1 MALVRCGIN
10 DAPNEILLLICR
22 ELSRGTLATLCRTSR
37 ALLGAAQYILYLSV
51 TIADSIICAPS
62 RLRSWCLA
70 INAHPHLAARVQ
82 SLALHLPNLG
92 SLPESLSFDDAQQLQ
107 TALQRCIR
115 LQRLAIF
122 KVDRSARRG
131 CNAAWLLRG
140 CAFRLHG
147 LINEYFALDDDFASF
162 LSKQTEL
169 RRLSLDYIERTCTGA
184 RYLGAFSSE
193 AMPVPNVTIAS
204 VPDERDLR
212 PEWRLE
218 RLEIAYRVTSND
230 ALRLQDYA
238 RTLTVLNIFTPE
250 NWRYSRVCLA
260 DSVDLI
266 SELLPN
272 LVHFAAVD
280 MISLNATL
288 LHTLSPHVSVARFQR
303 LKTLTLMIWNN
314 VLSFSSE
321 YDANGWPSGRQYHV
335 NRDVNVFPDAPS
347 SGMEALV
354 EHTAQACKSL
364 QRVIIGTFDPV
375 SRKHLKY
382 VAKRDAKGRISVTT
396 EAPADKFDFLSVS
409 QFGSE

>member
-1 MALVRCGIN
+1 MVLTEARCGIN
-10 DAPNEILLLICR
+10 DAPNEILLLICK
-22 ELSRGTLATLCRTSR
+22 ELPRGTLATLCRTSR
-37 ALLGAAQYILYLSV
+37 ALLGVAQHVLYVQISL
-51 TIADSIICAPS
+51 ADYAYGLK

-70 INAHPHLAARVQ
+70 INAHPHLATRVQ
-82 SLALHLPNLG
+82 SLVLRLPNLG
-92 SLPESLSFDDAQQLQ
+92 SLPESLSFDDAHQLQ
-107 TALQRCIR
+107 AALRRCTR

-122 KVDRSARRG
+122 KADRSARRG
-131 CNAAWLLRG
+131 CNAAWLLGG

-162 LSKQTEL
+162 LSQQTEL
-169 RRLSLDYIERTCTGA
+169 RRLSLDHIERTCTGA
-184 RYLGAFSSE
+184 RYLGAFSGE
-193 AMPVPNVTIAS
+193 AMRNVITAS
-204 VPDERDLR
+204 VPDHRDLR

-218 RLEIAYRVTSND
+218 RLEIAYRVSSND
-230 ALRLQDYA
+230 ALRLQDYV
-238 RTLTVLNIFTPE
+238 RTLTVLNILTPE

-260 DSVDLI
+260 DSVDPI
-266 SELLPN
+266 SKLLPN

-280 MISLNATL
+280 IISLNATL
-288 LHTLSPHVSVARFQR
+288 LNMLSPHVSVAGFQR

-321 YDANGWPSGRQYHV
+321 YDANEWPSGRQYHV
-335 NRDVNVFPDAPS
+335 NVNEYIFPDAPS

-364 QRVIIGTFDPV
+364 ERVIIGTFDPV
-375 SRKHLKY
+375 SRKHFKY
-382 VAKRDAKGRISVTT
+382 VAKGDAKGRISVTA